1 MKNKTLFKNVRLLDV
16 ESCHGMSVPCDIL
29 ISNGKISN
37 IGSNIK
43 VNNEC
48 NIIDAKNNL
57 LMPGLIN
64 GHFHSSVNHMKGSLP
79 SLPLEIFMLYESP
92 ELECLRPSPREA
104 YLRTMLGCMEM
115 LKSGTTSV
123 QDDCFFVP
131 EPDEAII
138 DAVAQAY
145 IDSGMRVRLAIDQ
158 PELNELKKFPFLNE
172 IVPNDIRAK
181 LSKPSKTNSKRLLE
195 YYDYL
200 INTWHNCEDGR
211 IKAAVSCSAPQRV
224 SANYFLQLNELSETF
239 NLPLYAHMLET
250 RLQRVFGETCLNGNS
265 LIKFTN
271 ELGIMSSRLNIIH
284 AIWVDEK
291 DLEIISENKASIAHN
306 PNSNLRLGSGIM
318 PLRKILDNN
327 INVCLGV
334 DEAIAD
340 DAVNMWSVMKTA
352 GSIHNLT
359 NSDYSTWP
367 TAKEILVSATK
378 NGGRAMQEPK
388 LGTLEIGAPADL
400 ILINLQSLPFIPLN
414 NLLRQLVYCELGNS
428 VYLTMVAGEVVFKDQ
443 KLSKVNEEE
452 ILIEASQIFEQKKDL
467 IISANLQAEEFMP
480 YYKKMYQLA
489 EEYPLDLK
497 RKF

>member
-1 MKNKTLFKNVRLLDV
+1 MKKTLFKNVRLLDV
-16 ESCHGMSVPCDIL
+16 ESRNGMSLPCQIL
-29 ISNGKISN
+29 IENGKINS
-37 IGSNIK
+37 IGFDIK
-43 VNNEC
+43 INNEC

-92 ELECLRPSPREA
+92 ELECLRPTPREA

-115 LKSGTTSV
+115 LKNGTTSV

-145 IDSGMRVRLAIDQ
+145 IDSGMRVRLALDQ
-158 PELNELKKFPFLNE
+158 PELDELKKFPFLNE
-172 IVPNDIRAK
+172 IVPNDIKAK
-181 LSKPSKTNSKRLLE
+181 LSKPSKVDPKRLLE

-200 INTWHNCEDGR
+200 INTWHNYADGR

-224 SANYFLQLNELSETF
+224 SKDYLLKINELSKKN

-250 RLQRVFGETCLNGNS
+250 RLQRVFGETCLNGTS
-265 LIKFTN
+265 LVKYTN
-271 ELGIMSSRLNIIH
+271 QLGVISNRLNIIH

-306 PNSNLRLGSGIM
+306 PNSNLRLGSGVM
-318 PLRKILDNN
+318 PLRKILDKN

-340 DAVNMWSVMKTA
+340 DSVNMWSVMKTA

-378 NGGRAMQEPK
+378 NGGLAMQEPM
-388 LGTLEIGAPADL
+388 LGTLEIGAPADV

-428 VYLTMVAGEVVFKDQ
+428 VYLTMVAGEIIFEDQ
-443 KLSKVNEEE
+443 KLIKVNEKE
-452 ILIEASQIFEQKKDL
+452 ILTEASQIFEKKKDL
-467 IISANLQAEEFMP
+467 LISANFHAEELLP

-489 EEYPLDLK
+489 ADYPLDLK

>member
-1 MKNKTLFKNVRLLDV
+1 MKKTLFKNVRLFDV
-16 ESCHGMSVPCDIL
+16 ESFQGMSVPCEIL
-29 ISNGKISN
+29 IENGIISN

-57 LMPGLIN
+57 LMPGLTN

-104 YLRTMLGCMEM
+104 YLRTMLGCVEM

-138 DAVAQAY
+138 DAVTQAY
-145 IDSGMRVRLAIDQ
+145 IDSGMRARLALDQ

-172 IVPNDIRAK
+172 IVPNDIKEK
-181 LSKPSKTNSKRLLE
+181 LSKPSKVKPHRLLE

-200 INTWHNCEDGR
+200 INTWHNTANGR

-224 SANYFLQLNELSETF
+224 SANYLIKLNELSEKF
-239 NLPLYAHMLET
+239 NLPFYAHMLET
-250 RLQRVFGETCLNGNS
+250 RLQRVFGETCLNGKS
-265 LIKFTN
+265 LVKYTN
-271 ELGIMSSRLNIIH
+271 ELGVMSNRLNIIH
-284 AIWVDEK
+284 AIWVDDN
-291 DLEIISENKASIAHN
+291 DLEIISEHKASIAHN

-318 PLRKILDNN
+318 PFRKILDKN

-340 DAVNMWSVMKTA
+340 DSVNMWSVMKTA

-378 NGGRAMQEPK
+378 NGGLAMQEPK

-400 ILINLQSLPFIPLN
+400 ILINLQLLPFIPLN

-428 VYLTMVAGEVVFKDQ
+428 VYLTMVAGEIVVQDQ
-443 KLSKVNEEE
+443 KLSKINEEE
-452 ILIEASQIFEQKKDL
+452 ILIEASQLFEQKKDL
-467 IISANLQAEEFMP
+467 IISANSQAEKLLP

-489 EEYPLDLK
+489 AEYPLELK